1 MDQLVMESRGKIN
14 RGLKILGKRPDGY
27 HNLDS
32 IMVPI
37 SLRDTIT
44 LTKRDRGLVYESN
57 LIDLDW
63 TPDNFCKRALDLLE
77 EKLGRTFSLEIQ
89 LEKRIPLGAGLAGGT
104 ANGASILKGLNQLY
118 DLKLDLKDLQAWA
131 LDLGADFPFCLYDR
145 PARVQG
151 IGEKIQPLEGKEEA
165 ILLVNPGYQLSTP
178 EVYAWYDQD
187 MDQGIQDQAINDLEG
202 PVLRRHP
209 QLVQVR
215 ESLEATG
222 AYEVSMSGSG
232 PTFYAVYENQ
242 GQRDQAKEKLEGTFE
257 KVLACSTVL

>member
-1 MDQLVMESRGKIN
+1 MDQLVIESRGKIN

-37 SLRDTIT
+37 SLKDTIT

-57 LIDLDW
+57 NLDLAW
-63 TPDNFCKRALDLLE
+63 TPDNFCKKALDLLE
-77 EKLGRTFSLEIQ
+77 KKLARTFSLAIQ

-104 ANGASILKGLNQLY
+104 ANGASILKGMNQLY
-118 DLKLDLKDLQAWA
+118 DLKVDLEDLQAWA
-131 LDLGADFPFCLYDR
+131 LDLGADFPFCLYNR
-145 PARVQG
+145 PARVGG

-165 ILLVNPGYQLSTP
+165 VLLVNPGYPLSTP

-202 PVLRRHP
+202 PVLRRKP
-209 QLVQVR
+209 QLVQVK

-232 PTFYAVYENQ
+232 PTFYAVYKSPD
-242 GQRDQAKEKLEGTFE
+242 QRDWAREKLEGTFE
-257 KVLACSTVL
+257 KVLACSTAL